1 MKGFTSTLS
10 YCFLL
15 VGTIRFDTD
24 RAAFCFHIPQYSRPE
39 TYAILTKHT
48 YFALII
54 KYNKKTNMSEQLQDR
69 YAVKEIKIPIGEG
82 INVSE
87 TVEAVREHGIIV
99 YDVRDKSEGL
109 NQILDRYTQNVSPDF
124 GFEEFPRQVG
134 VGQKYTKLIWEQI
147 SDNESRF
154 TPVNGLLNVYFP
166 GDRFP
171 KHVDLDEKPTGEG
184 TPEESLSFL
193 YIASGSKDIYFY
205 LEGEDGPMTKITQH
219 PGELY
224 VFQGGGY
231 IFPDGYEVRGLY
243 HEVPSQGLTDS
254 VTFNWE
260 LMPVSS

>member
-1 MKGFTSTLS
+1 MST
-10 YCFLL
+10 
-15 VGTIRFDTD
+15 I
-24 RAAFCFHIPQYSRPE
+24 
-39 TYAILTKHT
+39 
-48 YFALII
+48 
-54 KYNKKTNMSEQLQDR
+54 KKTKMSEQLQDR
-69 YAVKEIKIPIGEG
+69 YTVTELKIPTGEG

-99 YDVRDKSEGL
+99 YDVRDKSDGL
-109 NQILDRYTQNVSPDF
+109 NHTLNRYIQEVAPDS
-124 GFEEFPRQVG
+124 GTKDFPRQVI
-134 VGQKYTKLIWEQI
+134 VDRITTRLIWEQI

-166 GDRFP
+166 GRGFK
-171 KHVDLDEKPTGEG
+171 KHTDLGEKPTGEG

-205 LEGEDGPMTKITQH
+205 LEGEDGPATKITQH

-224 VFQGGGY
+224 VFQVGGY

-243 HEVPSQGLTDS
+243 HEVPSQGVTDS

-260 LMPVSS
+260 LMPDDV